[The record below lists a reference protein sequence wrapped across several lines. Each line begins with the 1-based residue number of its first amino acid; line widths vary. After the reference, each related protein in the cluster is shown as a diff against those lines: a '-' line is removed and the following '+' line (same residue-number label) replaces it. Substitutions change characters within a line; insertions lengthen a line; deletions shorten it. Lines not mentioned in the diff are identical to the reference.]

1 MPLKRFKPVTP
12 GSRFRSVTAGAD
24 ITRKGPEKSLTEALK
39 GSGGRNHHG
48 RITLRRRGGGHKRKY
63 RRIDFK
69 RDKIGV
75 IGRVA
80 EIEYDPNRSANIALI
95 HYDDGEKRYILHPR
109 GLSVGSVVN
118 AGPEADIRVGNA
130 LPMERIPLGTTVH
143 NVELKP
149 GKGGQ
154 MARSAGA
161 GVQIVAKEGDYVTLR
176 LPSTEVRRVRKDCMA
191 TIGQVGNTDH
201 ELRTLGKA
209 GANRWRGR
217 RPKVRGVAMNPVDH
231 PLGGGEGRAS
241 GGRPPVS
248 PWGKPE
254 GKKTRKKKKE
264 SSKYIVRG
272 RKRGKA
278 TRS

>member
-1 MPLKRFKPVTP
+1 MPIKRFKPVTP
-12 GSRFRSVTAGAD
+12 GSRFRSITEGAA
-24 ITRKGPEKSLTEALK
+24 ITRKGPEKSLTEALS

-48 RITLRRRGGGHKRKY
+48 RITVRRRGGGHKRKY
-63 RRIDFK
+63 RKIDFK
-69 RDKIGV
+69 RDKFGI

-95 HYDDGEKRYILHPR
+95 QYEDGEKRYILHPR
-109 GLSVGSVVN
+109 DLKVGAVVN
-118 AGPEADIRVGNA
+118 SGPDADIRVGNA
-130 LPMERIPLGTTVH
+130 LPMVNIPLGTTVH
-143 NVELKP
+143 NVELKA

-176 LPSTEVRRVRKDCMA
+176 LPSTEVRQIRKECMA

-201 ELRTLGKA
+201 ELKSLGKA
-209 GANRWRGR
+209 GATRWKGR

-231 PLGGGEGRAS
+231 PLGGGEGRSS

-254 GKKTRKKKKE
+254 GKKTRKRNKE
-264 SSKYIVRG
+264 STKYIVRG
-272 RKRGKA
+272 RRRGKA
-278 TRS
+278 TKS